1 MIHAQ
6 NTKGAVMVIPQSL
19 TTNDTATATVDTL
32 GFDYCDIELTIDTV
46 ASTSNLVSVF
56 SVTEGDVTNATEAI
70 VAFTGGT
77 ATSTSV
83 GFVIHNAASV
93 CETVATLG
101 RLFIDLK
108 KRKRYLKVSITPDEA
123 PQIMG
128 VNAHLSRADVAP
140 STYLAAGAKAGYKA
154 G

>member
-6 NTKGAVMVIPQSL
+6 NTKGAVMIIPQSVA
-19 TTNDTATATVDTL
+19 TNATATATVDTK
-32 GFDYCDIELTIDTV
+32 GFNYCDIELTIDTA
-46 ASTSNLVSVF
+46 ASTSNLVAAF
-56 SVTEGDVTNATEAI
+56 TVTEGDVTGATEAI

-93 CETVATLG
+93 CETVASLG
-101 RLFIDLK
+101 RLFIDLE
-108 KRKRYLKVSITPDEA
+108 KRKRYLKVAVTPGVA
-123 PQIMG
+123 AQIVG
-128 VNAHLSRADVAP
+128 VNAYLSRASIAP
-140 STYLAAGAKAGYKA
+140 NTYLEAGAKAGYKV